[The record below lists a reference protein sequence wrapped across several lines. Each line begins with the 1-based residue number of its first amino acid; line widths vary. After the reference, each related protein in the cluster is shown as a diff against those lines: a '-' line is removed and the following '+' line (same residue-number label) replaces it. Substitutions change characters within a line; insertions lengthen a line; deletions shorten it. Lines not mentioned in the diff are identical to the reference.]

1 MMYPFLAQLASQ
13 GVAIISNG
21 AIAKDLATT
30 GFPGNFLQQT
40 QSNHTWTVEALDW
53 AEKAVK
59 QPEWSHLDLTK
70 VAAGGQSCGGLE
82 AVNMTQDARVKT
94 VGIFNSGKMVGGTGA
109 MLPGMSPNMPSGAD
123 FKVQS
128 AFFFLGGPS
137 DTAGANVG
145 RRTLQT
151 AAR

>member
-13 GVAIISNG
+13 GVTIISNG
-21 AIAKDLATT
+21 AMNKDLTKA

-40 QSNHTWTVEALDW
+40 QSNHTWMVESLDW

-59 QPEWSHLDLTK
+59 RPEWAHLDLTK

-94 VGIFNSGKMVGGTGA
+94 VGIFNSGKMVGGAGA
-109 MLPGMSPNMPSGAD
+109 MLPGMSPNMPGGAD
-123 FKVQS
+123 FKVPS

-137 DTAGANVG
+137 DTAGANVSCKMD
-145 RRTLQT
+145 
-151 AAR
+151 